1 MTMRDDVENRFPGG
15 AEGLGLAGLMVLQ
28 GGCAAFF
35 LGDVVS
41 DFSYIGH
48 QVLFEWHLVLELLAS
63 ITLVLAIALEGRMLM
78 RLIRRQAHFRRGLSV
93 ASGALHDL
101 IEAYFDSWALTAAER
116 DVATFAIKGLSN
128 AEIAQ
133 MRGSAEG
140 TVKAHLNAIYR
151 KAGVQGRGAL
161 LSMLVEDLM
170 QEPLITPQA

>member
-1 MTMRDDVENRFPGG
+1 
-15 AEGLGLAGLMVLQ
+15 
-28 GGCAAFF
+28 
-35 LGDVVS
+35 
-41 DFSYIGH
+41 
-48 QVLFEWHLVLELLAS
+48 
-63 ITLVLAIALEGRMLM
+63 MLM
-78 RLIRRQAHFRRGLSV
+78 RLIRRQAHFRRVLSV

-140 TVKAHLNAIYR
+140 TVKAHLNAISR

-170 QEPLITPQA
+170 QEPLIAPQT